1 MAEGAEMKN
10 RMTDL
15 NDHLFMQLERLAN
28 EDLTAEQISSEV
40 DRADAMVKVADKI
53 VDNARLTL
61 QACELV
67 AKHGDRFMKHLPM
80 IGGPDAPAP
89 VLDFKKK
96 VEGGGQ

>member
-1 MAEGAEMKN
+1 MKN
-10 RMTDL
+10 RLSDL

-40 DRADAMVKVADKI
+40 DRADAIVKVADKI
-53 VDNARLTL
+53 VDNARLTF

-80 IGGPDAPAP
+80 IAAPETAAVAP
-89 VLDFKKK
+89 GLDFKRK
-96 VEGGGQ
+96 VEGGQ